1 MRKSIGFGAYDGFG
15 SFGYAEKPEWGLYSP
30 AASLYASDP
39 SIYGSLY
46 TWGKDPGKAWKRSGA
61 SSLYAP
67 GGTGAG
73 SNPYKGMTER
83 SSLDGYGEE
92 ESTTADTVKAAG
104 LLASPMFLLVA
115 VILAMKYFGR
125 GA

>member
-1 MRKSIGFGAYDGFG
+1 MRKSIVFGAYDGFG
-15 SFGYAEKPEWGLYSP
+15 YADKPEWGLYNP
-30 AASLYASDP
+30 AASLYASDS

-46 TWGKDPGKAWKRSGA
+46 TGGKDPGKAWKRSGA

-73 SNPYKGMTER
+73 SNAYQGMTER
-83 SSLDGYGEE
+83 SDLKGYGEE
-92 ESTTADTVKAAG
+92 ESSAADKAKAVG
-104 LLASPMFLLVA
+104 LLASPMVLLIVG
-115 VILAMKYFGR
+115 ILAMKYFGI